1 MTTTTYQGKA
11 ITKETS
17 VSAHSLRN
25 DPGYQAYTLLRIAFT
40 VAPIA
45 FGLDKF
51 FNVMVDWEKYLAP
64 WINRLMPGTGHS
76 FMLFV
81 GVVEITAGLVVALK
95 PRYGAFLVAAWLAGI
110 VVNLLTYSGYYDIA
124 LRDFGLLLGAL
135 TLGRLAMKYDS
146 APLGLRR

>member
-1 MTTTTYQGKA
+1 MATTTYQGKA
-11 ITKETS
+11 ARNETS

-25 DPGYQAYTLLRIAFT
+25 DSAYQAYTLLRLAFI

-45 FGLDKF
+45 FGIDKF
-51 FNVMVDWEKYLAP
+51 FNGMVDWEKYLAP

-81 GVVEITAGLVVALK
+81 GIVEITAGLVVAIK
-95 PRYGAFLVAAWLAGI
+95 PRFGAYLVAAWLAGI

-124 LRDFGLLLGAL
+124 LRDFGLLLGAVA
-135 TLGRLAMKYDS
+135 LGRLAMKYDS
-146 APLGLRR
+146 GPLRLRR